1 MGCNYCKKK
10 GYQKINY
17 LAPLE
22 KEISIKDYY
31 SENDKQLEIIETK
44 FNFFSYVQLVEYANL
59 LEEFSFETSTL
70 VTDEPMRTNFNFND
84 LFLTKEMSSE
94 EFQSFIENKIFNL
107 EEIYEILSNNKEI
120 ATIFKLICIEI
131 YKALE
136 EKLEYSKIENKKTGL
151 INKRN
156 LLAIGILFCSCE
168 NIEKIKLFFD
178 IFKNDKEEFCKSD
191 NLDDF
196 LLTLFLISSYCLI
209 SVRININN
217 DKLGIEK
224 VSKDDLIKLLNIFEL
239 ENCRNLVAKFN
250 DKFFGQEEGCYKWEN
265 FRKKFEDIE
274 NGFGWVISS
283 KGIRRKLEENNI

>member
-1 MGCNYCKKK
+1 M
-10 GYQKINY
+10 
-17 LAPLE
+17 
-22 KEISIKDYY
+22 
-31 SENDKQLEIIETK
+31 
-44 FNFFSYVQLVEYANL
+44 NL
-59 LEEFSFETSTL
+59 LEEFTLETSTL
-70 VTDEPMRTNFNFND
+70 VTDEPMRTNFNSND
-84 LFLTKEMSSE
+84 LFLTKEMTSE

-107 EEIYEILSNNKEI
+107 EEIYEMLSNNKEI
-120 ATIFKLICIEI
+120 ATIFKQICIEI

-136 EKLEYSKIENKKTGL
+136 EKIKCNKIENKKTGL
-151 INKRN
+151 IDKRN

-196 LLTLFLISSYCLI
+196 LLTLFLISSYCLL
-209 SVRININN
+209 SVRINLNN
-217 DKLGIEK
+217 VELGIEK
-224 VSKDDLIKLLNIFEL
+224 VSKDDLIKLVKIYEL

-250 DKFFGQEEGCYKWEN
+250 DRFFGQEGCKWEN

>member
-10 GYQKINY
+10 GNQKINY

-31 SENDKQLEIIETK
+31 SENDKQLELIETK

-70 VTDEPMRTNFNFND
+70 VTDEPMRTNFNSND

-107 EEIYEILSNNKEI
+107 EEIYEMISNNKEI
-120 ATIFKLICIEI
+120 ATIFKLLCIEI

-178 IFKNDKEEFCKSD
+178 IFKNDDELFCQTNELD
-191 NLDDF
+191 NF
-196 LLTLFLISSYCLI
+196 LLTLFLVGSYCLI
-209 SVRININN
+209 SARNKIND
-217 DKLGIEK
+217 DKLGITKLEK
-224 VSKDDLIKLLNIFEL
+224 ENLKQLVSCAELKDCE
-239 ENCRNLVAKFN
+239 NLVKIFN
-250 DKFFGQEEGCYKWEN
+250 ESFFKQEKYNWKEFKN
-265 FRKKFEDIE
+265 KFEDID
-274 NGFGWVISS
+274 NGFGWVITS
-283 KGIRRKLEENNI
+283 KGIRRKLEQNNI

>member
-31 SENDKQLEIIETK
+31 SENDKHLEIIETK
-44 FNFFSYVQLVEYANL
+44 FNFFRYVQLVEYVNL

-70 VTDEPMRTNFNFND
+70 VTDEPLKTIFNYND
-84 LFLTKEMSSE
+84 LFLTQEMTSE

-107 EEIYEILSNNKEI
+107 EEIYEMLSNNKEI
-120 ATIFKLICIEI
+120 ATIFKQICIEI

-136 EKLEYSKIENKKTGL
+136 EKIKCNKIENKKTGL
-151 INKRN
+151 IDKRN

-168 NIEKIKLFFD
+168 NIEKIKLLFD
-178 IFKNDKEEFCKSD
+178 IFKNNKEEFCKSY

-209 SVRININN
+209 SVRINIIN
-217 DKLGIEK
+217 DELGIEK
-224 VSKDDLIKLLNIFEL
+224 VSKDDLIKLVKIYGL
-239 ENCRNLVAKFN
+239 ENCQSLVAKFN
-250 DKFFGQEEGCYKWEN
+250 DKFFDQECYKWEN

-274 NGFGWVISS
+274 NEFGCVISS

>member
-70 VTDEPMRTNFNFND
+70 VTDEPMRTNFNSND

-178 IFKNDKEEFCKSD
+178 IFKNNKEEFCKSD

>member
-31 SENDKQLEIIETK
+31 SENDKHLEIIETK
-44 FNFFSYVQLVEYANL
+44 FNFFRYVQLVEYVNL
-59 LEEFSFETSTL
+59 LEEFTLETSTL
-70 VTDEPMRTNFNFND
+70 VTDEPLRTNFNSND
-84 LFLTKEMSSE
+84 LFLTKEMTSE

-107 EEIYEILSNNKEI
+107 EEIYEMLSNNKEI
-120 ATIFKLICIEI
+120 ETIFKQICIEI

-136 EKLEYSKIENKKTGL
+136 EKIKCNKIENKKTGL
-151 INKRN
+151 IDKRN

-178 IFKNDKEEFCKSD
+178 IFKNNEEEFCKSY

-209 SVRININN
+209 SVRINIIN
-217 DKLGIEK
+217 DELGIEK
-224 VSKDDLIKLLNIFEL
+224 VSKDDLIKL
-239 ENCRNLVAKFN
+239 V
-250 DKFFGQEEGCYKWEN
+250 
-265 FRKKFEDIE
+265 
-274 NGFGWVISS
+274 
-283 KGIRRKLEENNI
+283 